1 MICRL
6 TPKSCVMYAGLRLAK
21 TFVCCC
27 PDQLN
32 KRLTDSKIESVRR
45 KLCSVREKSTFVV
58 ASSQSQR
65 VVCARQR
72 LLLRSGRDNSTIVFC
87 CCIAIQKTFVGFSRL
102 VYARH
107 KGHFYLQSYKIN
119 TCKLCM
125 YVRLLVFRMWKGQ
138 LGKII
143 KHL

>member
-1 MICRL
+1 
-6 TPKSCVMYAGLRLAK
+6 MYAGLRLAK
-21 TFVCCC
+21 TFECCC

-45 KLCSVREKSTFVV
+45 KLCSVRAKSTFVV

-65 VVCARQR
+65 VVCARQI

-107 KGHFYLQSYKIN
+107 KTSVAQCARVKDFCCVVDAITQRSSFVVVLPYKNFCWLQSAN
-119 TCKLCM
+119 
-125 YVRLLVFRMWKGQ
+125 VR
-138 LGKII
+138 
-143 KHL
+143 